1 MNISQ
6 FLLAHNT
13 TSVNANI
20 NYPYRININYD
31 EYEVS
36 PSQIVGGKLQAGAI
50 DVQGNLIGGV
60 DVQGKAPNPGGVG
73 GPVQLGPILS
83 GPPEIQ
89 DPIPVKI
96 VTGLTVTVTTKKD
109 WGTTSNDI
117 LDLEQVLLT
126 ADTVRYTLNG
136 ETRKLLIIDR
146 SRYTSVS
153 GDKTKDYYYFKI
165 TPILVTQ
172 TGEDP
177 GTGENLPQLLNITF
191 TPYLQDEKYQYNN
204 YNPLISN
211 ILDNRISTVIQ
222 QSDRLKSDIRP
233 TNLSDI
239 LSGSAEPA
247 QIQDSNYT
255 ATGWS
260 NARYTGCVSDAVDQG
275 GVPSVVVGRLF
286 LGEINSNATQES
298 LICSRS
304 EADRLYK
311 QLIFTGNE
319 ELPTYRGYVS
329 SSYRIQGNVASSSA
343 VLPYSSIAGNSS
355 GSIEIGSILQVG
367 ASDERIRV
375 ERIELANSR
384 FRVTRGYLQTTPADI
399 VGSTIIKVLE
409 PLRILTTEETSAK
422 FSNSVNNKIYV
433 KETQE
438 ILFTD
443 GYGMVYTSSSQC
455 IL

>member
-1 MNISQ
+1 MEIPLPL

-13 TSVNANI
+13 TQVNANI
-20 NYPYRININYD
+20 NFPYRININYA
-31 EYEVS
+31 ETEVY
-36 PSQIVGGKLQAGAI
+36 PSQIVEGKLIGGAI
-50 DVQGNLIGGV
+50 DIQGKLIGGV
-60 DVQGKAPNPGGVG
+60 NEQGRAPNPGGVG
-73 GPVQLGPILS
+73 PGEVTDPVL
-83 GPPEIQ
+83 
-89 DPIPVKI
+89 VRI
-96 VTGLTVTVTTKKD
+96 VTGLTVTVTTKED
-109 WGTTSNDI
+109 WGTTSSDI
-117 LDLEQVLLT
+117 LELEKVLAA
-126 ADTVRYTLNG
+126 ADTVRYILNG
-136 ETRKLLIIDR
+136 ETKKLEIIGR

-153 GDKTKDYYYFKI
+153 GDETRDYYYFQV
-165 TPILVTQ
+165 TPTLITQ
-172 TGEDP
+172 TGDD
-177 GTGENLPQLLNITF
+177 LPQLLNIIF
-191 TPYLQDEKYQYNN
+191 APYLQDEKYQYND

-222 QSDRLKSDIRP
+222 QSDRLKSDVRP

-260 NARYTGCVSDAVDQG
+260 NARYTGCVSDAADQG
-275 GVPSVVVGRLF
+275 GVPSVVVGKLF
-286 LGEINSNATQES
+286 LGEVNSNATQES

-311 QLIFTGNE
+311 QLIFTSNE
-319 ELPTYRGYVS
+319 ELPTYKGYVNSNYQVSQNTPATS
-329 SSYRIQGNVASSSA
+329 S
-343 VLPYSSIAGNSS
+343 VLPYTNIAGKPT
-355 GSIEIGSILQVG
+355 GSIEVGSILQVG
-367 ASDERIRV
+367 GSNERIRV

-384 FRVTRGYLQTTPADI
+384 FRVTRGYLQTPPADI
-399 VGSTIIKVLE
+399 GGGTTIKVLE

-422 FSNSVNNKIYV
+422 FSNSVNSKIYV

-438 ILFTD
+438 ILYTD

>member
-6 FLLAHNT
+6 FLLAHST

-36 PSQIVGGKLQAGAI
+36 TSRIVGGKLLPGTI

-60 DVQGKAPNPGGVG
+60 NQQGKAVNPGGVG
-73 GPVQLGPILS
+73 GPIQLGPILS
-83 GPPEIQ
+83 GPIEID
-89 DPIPVKI
+89 DPVIVKI
-96 VTGLTVTVTTKKD
+96 VTGLTATVTTKKI

-117 LDLEQVLLT
+117 LDLEKVLLA

-136 ETRKLLIIDR
+136 ETRKLVIIDR
-146 SRYTSVS
+146 SRYTSIHL
-153 GDKTKDYYYFKI
+153 DETRDYYYFQV
-165 TPILVTQ
+165 TPIIVAQ
-172 TGEDP
+172 TADD
-177 GTGENLPQLLNITF
+177 LPQLLNITF
-191 TPYLQDEKYQYNN
+191 TPYLQDEKHQYND

-222 QSDRLKSDIRP
+222 QSDRLKSGTQP

-247 QIQDSNYT
+247 QVQDSNYT

-304 EADRLYK
+304 EADRLYR

-329 SSYRIQGNVASSSA
+329 SSYKVSQNTVSSSG
-343 VLPYSSIAGNSS
+343 VLPYANIAGSSS
-355 GSIEIGSILQVG
+355 GSIEVGSILQVG
-367 ASDERIRV
+367 ESAERIRV

-384 FRVTRGYLQTTPADI
+384 FRVTRGYLQTTAANIAGDT
-399 VGSTIIKVLE
+399 VIKVLE

-422 FSNSVNNKIYV
+422 FTNSVNNKIYV

-438 ILFTD
+438 ILLTD

>member
-1 MNISQ
+1 MDVQ
-6 FLLAHNT
+6 TFLLGHNT
-13 TSVNANI
+13 TQVNANI
-20 NYPYRININYD
+20 NSPYRININYD

-36 PSQIVGGKLQAGAI
+36 PSQIVGGKLLPGAI
-50 DVQGNLIGGV
+50 DVQGKLIGGV
-60 DVQGKAPNPGGVG
+60 NQQGKAPNPGGVG
-73 GPVQLGPILS
+73 GPIQLGPILS
-83 GPPEIQ
+83 GPIEIE
-89 DPIPVKI
+89 DPVIVKI
-96 VTGLTVTVTTKKD
+96 VTGLTVTVTTKKI

-117 LDLEQVLLT
+117 LDLEKVLLA

-136 ETRKLLIIDR
+136 ETRKLVIIDR
-146 SRYTSVS
+146 SRYTSIHL
-153 GDKTKDYYYFKI
+153 DETRDYYYFQV
-165 TPILVTQ
+165 TPIIVAQ
-172 TGEDP
+172 TADD
-177 GTGENLPQLLNITF
+177 LPQLLNITF
-191 TPYLQDEKYQYNN
+191 TPYLQDEKHQYND

-222 QSDRLKSDIRP
+222 QSDRLKSGTQP

-247 QIQDSNYT
+247 QVQDSNYT

-304 EADRLYK
+304 EADRLYR

-329 SSYRIQGNVASSSA
+329 SSYKVSQNTASSSG
-343 VLPYSSIAGNSS
+343 VLPYANIAGSSS
-355 GSIEIGSILQVG
+355 GSIEVGSILQVG
-367 ASDERIRV
+367 ESAERIRV

-384 FRVTRGYLQTTPADI
+384 FRVTRGYLQTTAANIAGDT
-399 VGSTIIKVLE
+399 VIKVLE

-422 FSNSVNNKIYV
+422 FTNSVNNKIYV